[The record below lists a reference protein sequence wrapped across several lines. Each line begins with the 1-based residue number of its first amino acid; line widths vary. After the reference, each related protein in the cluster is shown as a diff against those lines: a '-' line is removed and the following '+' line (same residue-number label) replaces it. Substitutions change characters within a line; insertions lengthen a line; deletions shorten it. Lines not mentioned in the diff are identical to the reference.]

1 MQQIL
6 FFFIRN
12 KNFLLFC
19 VLFLVSIGLTIQ
31 SHSYHKNKFITSANF
46 LSGGLYSFKSD
57 FTSYFNLRSENN
69 LLIEE
74 NLRMREQLEFFKKN
88 SFSTDIDSNSILS
101 KYHYIPARVINNSFS
116 KSKNKITIDEGS
128 KKNIE
133 LDMGVITSKGIVGIV
148 NNTRKNYATIQSIL
162 NTNSQINAKL
172 KSTTHFGSLIWDTK
186 EPNTVQ
192 LVEIPRLAPLVIGD
206 TIVTGGKSTIFPEGI
221 LIGTIKDFKLLDDES
236 SYTLNVQLFNDMT
249 NLNHVYIIKNNEREE
264 IKSVEEG
271 EEDAE

>member
-19 VLFLVSIGLTIQ
+19 VLFLVSLGLTIQ

-46 LSGGLYSFKSD
+46 LSGGMYSYKSD
-57 FTSYFNLRSENN
+57 VTSYFKLKSENN
-69 LLIEE
+69 QLIEE
-74 NLRMREQLEFFKKN
+74 NLRIREKLEFYKKN
-88 SFSTDIDSNSILS
+88 SFFSEIDSTSILS
-101 KYHYIPARVINNSFS
+101 KYDYIPARVINNSFS
-116 KSKNKITIDEGS
+116 KTKNKITIDEGS
-128 KKNIE
+128 KSNIE
-133 LDMGVITSKGIVGIV
+133 LDMGVITSKGIVGII
-148 NNTRKNYATIQSIL
+148 NNSSKNYATIQSIL

-172 KSTTHFGSLIWDTK
+172 KSTSHFGSLVWNTND
-186 EPNTVQ
+186 PNIVQ
-192 LVEIPRLAPLVIGD
+192 LIEIPRLAPLVIGD

-249 NLNHVYIIKNNEREE
+249 NLNHVYIIKNSEREE
-264 IKSVEEG
+264 IKLVEKG